1 MPSIRDIAVFSDEP
15 AYLGHVLDALPPSG
29 ERFDLVGWSE
39 VQRASEEGIGLSKNV
54 LVFAA
59 ASALPNL
66 APFLH
71 SANRRHHLSPLLVR
85 SVK

>member
-1 MPSIRDIAVFSDEP
+1 
-15 AYLGHVLDALPPSG
+15 
-29 ERFDLVGWSE
+29 
-39 VQRASEEGIGLSKNV
+39 V

-66 APFLH
+66 APFFH
-71 SANRRHHLSPLLVR
+71 SANRRYHLSPLLVR